1 MWTVDWAQA
10 RALLEMAGWTLPL
23 DRDVMDG
30 LLAMQAGAE
39 EALNR
44 RE

>member
-1 MWTVDWAQA
+1 MDWAQA

-30 LLAMQAGAE
+30 LLAMQAEAE
-39 EALNR
+39 LNR
-44 RE
+44 KR